1 MLFFYFNVILYMD
14 KEMGK
19 CLLKGVVS
27 MPTVQLTPNQS
38 VALDNFTNEFEVINA
53 LADRNRQRSIVLLC
67 ENLKDGLTVTEI
79 TDRMSI
85 TQPAV
90 SHHLKILREAGL
102 VNFKKNGL
110 QSVYFV
116 SLDEPLSRLE
126 TVIHDL
132 RTKITEE

>member
-1 MLFFYFNVILYMD
+1 M
-14 KEMGK
+14 
-19 CLLKGVVS
+19 
-27 MPTVQLTPNQS
+27 
-38 VALDNFTNEFEVINA
+38 
-53 LADRNRQRSIVLLC
+53 
-67 ENLKDGLTVTEI
+67 TEI

-85 TQPAV
+85 PQPAV

>member
-1 MLFFYFNVILYMD
+1 
-14 KEMGK
+14 
-19 CLLKGVVS
+19 
-27 MPTVQLTPNQS
+27 MPTVQLMPNQS
-38 VALDNFTNEFEVINA
+38 VALGNFTNEFEVINA
-53 LADRNRQRSIVLLC
+53 LADRNRQRIIVLLC